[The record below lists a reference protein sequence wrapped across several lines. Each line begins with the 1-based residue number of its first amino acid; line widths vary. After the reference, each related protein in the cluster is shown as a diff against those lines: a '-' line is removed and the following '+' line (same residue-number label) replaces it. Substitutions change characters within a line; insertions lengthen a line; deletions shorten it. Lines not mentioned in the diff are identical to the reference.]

1 MVHAHCENQ
10 RLGIGLTHAPIFKR
24 CDVPLEIHNR
34 LILLN
39 NVVLFFLENRYDA
52 VPLVPVKVTASPP
65 RTTSIMRFNIRTQR
79 SSQLP
84 VGSWHFVFDT
94 VKQCSSPCTIPL
106 HHPYRDRVVVVHG
119 SPIPV
124 GFYLADNVHC
134 VIANGSGTW
143 HRSLLT
149 KCCNQSLPESR

>member
-1 MVHAHCENQ
+1 MVHAHCEYQ
-10 RLGIGLTHAPIFKR
+10 RFRVRLTHSPAFKR
-24 CDVPLEIHNR
+24 RNVPLEIHNR

-39 NVVLFFLENRYDA
+39 NVVLFFLENSYDA
-52 VPLVPVKVTASPP
+52 VTLVPVQVTASPP

-84 VGSWHFVFDT
+84 VGSWHFVFDA
-94 VKQCSSPCTIPL
+94 VEQRSSPCTIPL

-124 GFYLADNVHC
+124 GFYLADNVHGI
-134 VIANGSGTW
+134 IAYGSGTW

-149 KCCNQSLPESR
+149 KCCNRS